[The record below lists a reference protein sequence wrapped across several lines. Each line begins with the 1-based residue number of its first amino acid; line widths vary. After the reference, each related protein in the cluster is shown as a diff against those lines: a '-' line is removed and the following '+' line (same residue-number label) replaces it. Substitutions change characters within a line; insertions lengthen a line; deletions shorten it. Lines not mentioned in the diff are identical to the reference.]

1 MFPDVDFTSV
11 RVRSTVGTPTPVP
24 SSTGI
29 RGARRLPLI
38 TAEAAK
44 PLMLNSSTTDPQSSA
59 RVTLVRRTPLDD
71 DSPTQ
76 EKKSHKGKKSKKE
89 GKETIKE
96 KKIKEKKV
104 KEKKIKEKKSIK
116 SISSAKSDANKCSIK
131 EREQF
136 LGKDDLDDGI
146 LHPVDLVIQRKKRKG
161 REQKGV
167 VRAVSLQGVSNSG
180 VPKSSGAAAAV
191 GATMSANS
199 RKFLQAA
206 PGWGAQSA
214 ASPSIGQASGSQ
226 QQHQQDGKGGVVT
239 VLKKLRTDGGKRR
252 PSRT

>member
-1 MFPDVDFTSV
+1 
-11 RVRSTVGTPTPVP
+11 
-24 SSTGI
+24 
-29 RGARRLPLI
+29 
-38 TAEAAK
+38 
-44 PLMLNSSTTDPQSSA
+44 MLNSSTTDPQSSA
-59 RVTLVRRTPLDD
+59 RVALVRRTPLDD
-71 DSPTQ
+71 DSPPQ

-96 KKIKEKKV
+96 KKIKEKK
-104 KEKKIKEKKSIK
+104 IKEKKSIK
-116 SISSAKSDANKCSIK
+116 SINSAKSDANKCSIK
-131 EREQF
+131 EQEQF

-161 REQKGV
+161 RDQKGV

-206 PGWGAQSA
+206 PGWGAQFA

-226 QQHQQDGKGGVVT
+226 QQQQQQQHHQQDGKGGVVT

>member
-29 RGARRLPLI
+29 RGARRLPLT

-59 RVTLVRRTPLDD
+59 RVALVRRTPLDD
-71 DSPTQ
+71 DSPSQ

-96 KKIKEKKV
+96 KKIKEKK
-104 KEKKIKEKKSIK
+104 IKEKKSIK
-116 SISSAKSDANKCSIK
+116 SINSAKSDANKCSIK

-136 LGKDDLDDGI
+136 LGKDELDDGI

-167 VRAVSLQGVSNSG
+167 VRAVSLQGVSNSS
-180 VPKSSGAAAAV
+180 VPKSSGAAAAAV

-199 RKFLQAA
+199 RKFLQGA
-206 PGWGAQSA
+206 PGWGAQFA